1 MNKTIEAI
9 IATGAFFTF
18 IRLCTFEANFE
29 SIIGNIAFDI
39 ALILLSVGFGVFYE
53 KERPFEWQELKS
65 DYEVGDEVGNPS
77 FIRNEESLYRKTK

>member
-9 IATGAFFTF
+9 VATGAFFIF
-18 IRLCTFEANFE
+18 IRFCTFEANFE
-29 SIIGNIAFDI
+29 SIIGNIAFDV

-53 KERPFEWQELKS
+53 MERPFEWQELNS
-65 DYEVGDEVGNPS
+65 EHEVGGEMGQTT